1 MSSFET
7 NSFLEE
13 LGISPIK
20 TDYVSPV
27 TGEVIKRSAPT
38 SLKDSYAIIGQN
50 LQRYY
55 DSKPKPVIEEYDDED
70 DFDFIISGNNR
81 QVELTYVTTDE
92 ECKLK
97 VESLL
102 QYLDM
107 MSKDFSPKTLF
118 IEREN
123 TTITFG
129 EIARNGERLVYGTMG
144 ISNDGVL
151 RAIYELIRV
160 RFSDGFKEQ
169 VTMGIGG
176 WNLTPFISEETEVSI
191 SSNRLSDL
199 EWIREEN
206 KSIQERKRQG
216 KGLLI

>member
-118 IEREN
+118 IDRNDTLVTYGEV
-123 TTITFG
+123 TTH
-129 EIARNGERLVYGTMG
+129 GERKEYGRMY

>member
-20 TDYVSPV
+20 TDYVSLV
-27 TGEVIKRSAPT
+27 TGEVVKRSAPT

-160 RFSDGFKEQ
+160 RFSDRFKEQ
-169 VTMGIGG
+169 VTMGISG

>member
-7 NSFLEE
+7 NTFLEE
-13 LGISPIK
+13 LGISPTK

-55 DSKPKPVIEEYDDED
+55 DSKPKPVIEEYDEDD

-129 EIARNGERLVYGTMG
+129 EIARNGERLVYGSMG

-160 RFSDGFKEQ
+160 RFADSFKEQ
-169 VTMGIGG
+169 VTIGFYG
-176 WNLTPFISEETEVSI
+176 WSLSPFISDETDVEI
-191 SSNRLSDL
+191 SSNRVTDL
-199 EWIREEN
+199 EWIQNE
-206 KSIQERKRQG
+206 KDGIQERRKQG
-216 KGLLI
+216 KGLLV

>member
-7 NSFLEE
+7 NTFLEE

-206 KSIQERKRQG
+206 KSIQDRKRQG

>member
-1 MSSFET
+1 MSSFDT
-7 NSFLEE
+7 NAFLEE

-27 TGEVIKRSAPT
+27 TGEVVKRSAPT

-55 DSKPKPVIEEYDDED
+55 DSKPKPEVTEYDED
-70 DFDFIISGNNR
+70 DYDYDIPAKKDK
-81 QVELTYVTTDE
+81 ELVFVTGE
-92 ECKLK
+92 SVCK
-97 VESLL
+97 VNTEFLL
-102 QYLDM
+102 QFLDKM
-107 MSKDFSPKTLF
+107 ASDYRPKTLF
-118 IEREN
+118 IDRKD
-123 TTITFG
+123 TKITYG
-129 EIARNGERLVYGTMG
+129 EVTPHGERQVMG
-144 ISNDGVL
+144 IMDISNDNVL
-151 RAIYELIRV
+151 RAIYEFIRI
-160 RFSDGFKEQ
+160 RFADGFKEQ

-199 EWIREEN
+199 EWIRQEN
-206 KSIQERKRQG
+206 EVIQERRKQG

>member
-7 NSFLEE
+7 NTFLEE
-13 LGISPIK
+13 LGISPTK

-55 DSKPKPVIEEYDDED
+55 DSKPKPVIEEYDEDD

-129 EIARNGERLVYGTMG
+129 EIARNGERLVYGSMG

-160 RFSDGFKEQ
+160 RFADSFKEQ
-169 VTMGIGG
+169 VTIGFYG
-176 WNLTPFISEETEVSI
+176 WSLSPFISDETDVEI
-191 SSNRLSDL
+191 SSNRVTDL
-199 EWIREEN
+199 EWIQNE
-206 KSIQERKRQG
+206 KDGIQERRKQG